1 MSSPRES
8 MIRQMKLKNLSKAT
22 QKDYLRR
29 LDHLEQY
36 TNKPLERIPLRE
48 IRDYLL
54 HLHEQRGLTPGSVN
68 TYARAF
74 RFFYRQILKRPWSE
88 DAIPTAKEPRTLPVV
103 LAACEVAHFLDTV
116 REVKYKTLFQLMY
129 ASGLRISEAL
139 SLVVTDIDSKRM
151 VIRVRDGK
159 GDKDRYT
166 ILSQKLLVSLRR
178 YWKICKP
185 RKDEPQWLFP
195 GKYPGQHLAIT
206 TADVACKK
214 VRIQSGLKKKV
225 TPHTF
230 RHSFATHLQE
240 AGVDLR
246 TIQVLM
252 GHASFTTTAR
262 YTHISLPAI
271 AKTISPFD
279 SLPDS
284 EV

>member
-8 MIRQMKLKNLSKAT
+8 MIRQMKLKNFSKAT
-22 QKDYLRR
+22 QKNYLKR
-29 LDHLEQY
+29 LDHLEKY
-36 TNKPLERIPLRE
+36 TNKPLEKIPLRE

-54 HLHEQRGLTPGSVN
+54 HLHERGLTPGSVN
-68 TYARAF
+68 TYARAY

-88 DAIPTAKEPRTLPVV
+88 DAIPTAKEPRTLPAV
-103 LAACEVAHFLDTV
+103 LAACEVAHFLNTV
-116 REVKYKTLFQLMY
+116 QNVTYKTILQVIY
-129 ASGLRISEAL
+129 SSGLRISEAL
-139 SLVVTDIDSKRM
+139 SLTVTDIDSKRM
-151 VIRVRDGK
+151 VIRVRQGK

-166 ILSQKLLVSLRR
+166 ILSQKMLVSLRR

-185 RKDEPQWLFP
+185 RKGEPQWLFP
-195 GKYPGQHLAIT
+195 GKKPGRHILAT
-206 TADVACKK
+206 TVAGVCQK
-214 VRIQSGLKKKV
+214 VRIESGLKKRV
-225 TPHTF
+225 TPHIL

-246 TIQVLM
+246 TIQVLL
-252 GHASFTTTAR
+252 GHASFSTTAR

-271 AKTISPFD
+271 VKTKSPFD

>member
-1 MSSPRES
+1 MSNPRER
-8 MIRQMKLKNLSKAT
+8 MIRQMKLKNFSKAT
-22 QKDYLRR
+22 QKDYLKR

-36 TNKPLERIPLRE
+36 TNKPLEKIPLRE
-48 IRDYLL
+48 IRDHLL
-54 HLHEQRGLTPGSVN
+54 HLHERGLKPGSVN
-68 TYARAF
+68 TYARAY
-74 RFFYRQILKRPWSE
+74 RFLYRQILKRTWSD
-88 DAIPTAKEPRTLPVV
+88 DAIPTAKEPKPLPVA
-103 LAACEVAHFLDTV
+103 LAPCEVARFLDTA
-116 REVKYKTLFQLMY
+116 RSVKYKTMFQLMY
-129 ASGLRISEAL
+129 SSGLRVSEAV

-151 VIRVRDGK
+151 VIHVRYGK

-166 ILSQKLLVSLRR
+166 ILSKKMLASLRR

-195 GKYPGQHLAIT
+195 GKKPGRHILAT
-206 TADVACKK
+206 TVAGVCQK
-214 VRIQSGLKKKV
+214 VRIESGLKKRV
-225 TPHTF
+225 TPHIL

-246 TIQVLM
+246 TIQVLL

-262 YTHISLPAI
+262 YTHVSLPAI
-271 AKTISPFD
+271 AKTKSPFD

>member
-1 MSSPRES
+1 MRSPRER
-8 MIRQMKLKNLSKAT
+8 MAQQMKLRNFSPATRKSYLS
-22 QKDYLRR
+22 R
-29 LDHLEQY
+29 LDG
-36 TNKPLERIPLRE
+36 LERYAGKPVERIGLE
-48 IRDYLL
+48 KIRDYLL
-54 HLHEQRGLTPGSVN
+54 HLHERGLTPGSVN
-68 TYARAF
+68 AYARAF
-74 RFFYRQILKRPWSE
+74 RFLYLQVLGRPWSK
-88 DAIPTAKEPRTLPVV
+88 DAIPSAKEPRTLPVV
-103 LAACEVAHFLDTV
+103 LAPCEVTRFFDTV
-116 REVKYKTLFQLMY
+116 RSVKFLTIFQLMY
-129 ASGLRISEAL
+129 SSGMRVSEVVNL
-139 SLVVTDIDSKRM
+139 QVTDIDSKRM
-151 VIRVRDGK
+151 VIHVRLGK

-166 ILSQKLLVSLRR
+166 ILSQKMLVSLRR

-185 RKDEPQWLFP
+185 RKNEPQWLFP
-195 GKYPGQHLAIT
+195 GQDPGRRLTISAV
-206 TADVACKK
+206 DDACKK

-225 TPHTF
+225 TPHTL

-246 TIQVLM
+246 TIQVLL